1 MELMQPLNEQQVIA
15 NLKQRDDA
23 SDRYYAAWWL
33 GKMRSQHPEAVPLL
47 LDTLSALS
55 DDPVDE
61 EDRGVALNAIRA
73 LGLLLNPAA
82 HDPLMQLLGSKDY
95 SVREEAARSLG
106 AMKTKAAIPQ
116 LCQLLSGG
124 PAAAG
129 KEQVGASTL
138 KEPCEALLEA
148 LGNIGVNNPD
158 VVAVI
163 TPFSDH
169 PRPLVRAA
177 ACRALLQLMKE
188 QRWANELEQLLQHP
202 EPLVRRGVL
211 LDLGASGW
219 IAALPAI
226 EDASVEASLKLVALR
241 GLAEQSDDIKVLDVM
256 DRLL

>member
-15 NLKQRDDA
+15 NLRQRDDA

-73 LGLLLNPAA
+73 LGRLLNPAA
-82 HDPLMQLLGSKDY
+82 SKPLIQLLASTDY
-95 SVREEAARSLG
+95 TVREEAARSLG
-106 AMKTKAAIPQ
+106 AMKTRAAIPKM
-116 LCQLLSGG
+116 CQLLSSG
-124 PAAAG
+124 PAASG
-129 KEQVGASTL
+129 GEQVGSSTL
-138 KEPCEALLEA
+138 QEPCEALLEA
-148 LGNIGVNNPD
+148 LGNIGVNNPE
-158 VVAVI
+158 VRSVI

-169 PRPLVRAA
+169 PRPLVRSA

-188 QRWANELEQLLQHP
+188 QRWAVELERLLQHP

-211 LDLGASGW
+211 LDLGATGW

-226 EDASVEASLKLVALR
+226 EAATVEASLKLVALR
-241 GLAEQSDDIKVLDVM
+241 GLAEQSDETQVLDAM